1 MKPCLSFWQ
10 SLAHAWLSRVT
21 RVERRHPEKSW
32 ISLRIDLRGISVIRL
47 WMRKFFSSR
56 RKSFITGAYFVSINY
71 SIYQRMYHVWTIIFP
86 YCSREF
92 PSKISW
98 KIWLNVRRIL
108 LYSLISLLLLLLLLC
123 CVEGEFSRMK
133 YANRNFVRL
142 KNNKKLGNFLGILD
156 LKTIE

>member
-1 MKPCLSFWQ
+1 MAKLGPCT
-10 SLAHAWLSRVT
+10 VIT
-21 RVERRHPEKSW
+21 RNKGGTASPRKIMNITQDRFTGD
-32 ISLRIDLRGISVIRL
+32 ISHSVV

-56 RKSFITGAYFVSINY
+56 RKSFITGTYFVSINY

-86 YCSREF
+86 YRSREF

-108 LYSLISLLLLLLLLC
+108 LYSLIFFF
-123 CVEGEFSRMK
+123 VAAWRRVVANMK

-142 KNNKKLGNFLGILD
+142 KNTCLGIF
-156 LKTIE
+156 LKKRIKI

>member
-1 MKPCLSFWQ
+1 MNLETLSFLWR
-10 SLAHAWLSRVT
+10 SLVHARLSRVT
-21 RVERRHPEKSW
+21 RVERRRPEKSW

-56 RKSFITGAYFVSINY
+56 RKSFITGTYFVSINY

-86 YCSREF
+86 YRSREF
-92 PSKISW
+92 PSKISS

-108 LYSLISLLLLLLLLC
+108 LYSLIFFFF
-123 CVEGEFSRMK
+123 VAAWRRVVANMK

-142 KNNKKLGNFLGILD
+142 KNTCLGIF
-156 LKTIE
+156 LKKRIKI